1 MRVIYCNIDPFAYDQ
16 EVYVL
21 DGQDKTKIG
30 KSPIESLPQF
40 ISNKCD
46 ELNIEEVNLTG
57 ITNYTTNLSFKIYE
71 CFQTKYSNK
80 KINVIV
86 R

>member
-16 EVYVL
+16 EVYAV
-21 DGQDKTKIG
+21 DDKGKTKIG
-30 KSPIESLPQF
+30 KSPLESLPHF
-40 ISNKCD
+40 ISDKCD

-57 ITNYTTNLSFKIYE
+57 ISGYTTNVSSKIYE
-71 CFQTKYSNK
+71 YFHTKYSNK